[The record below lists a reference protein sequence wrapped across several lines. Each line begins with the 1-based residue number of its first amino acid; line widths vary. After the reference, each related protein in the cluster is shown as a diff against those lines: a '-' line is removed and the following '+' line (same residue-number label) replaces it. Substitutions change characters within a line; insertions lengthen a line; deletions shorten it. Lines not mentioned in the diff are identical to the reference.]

1 MKKIILAVTI
11 GLFTVSSFAQK
22 QQNRHEFSVW
32 GGGGISS
39 LQYDAV
45 IGGRTGDHKV
55 GTGGIVGLGYDYFFN
70 YNWSLGGGVE
80 FSALAGKTEFD
91 RINDKFIRPMEM
103 WGGGNQLIQFDTQGN
118 DFYERQR
125 AYYINIPIMARYQFD
140 LFKGHKFYAAAGP
153 KIGIPVDGVYRSKG
167 TMTTTGYLWNES
179 TGAISTEDRY
189 QDMPE
194 HGFGTNVNNYK
205 GDLDFKVNIMA
216 AVEAGIKWRFK
227 ENKKWHLYT
236 GLFADFGLND
246 IVKGNNDITKAE
258 EFYRFEPGA
267 LNTNPYKVN
276 SMFYAAQGDGTQNP
290 TAYVANRV
298 NTFAFGVKARVSYGV
313 KPFDKKDKAP
323 KIGAEKQ
330 YEGLT
335 AAQMED
341 IMGRNTKA
349 LIDAQNKEF
358 EDLKKLISE
367 QDPDLTGSITGFDL
381 GKKNILPAMCPEL
394 DRKVA
399 LMKKY
404 PKAKVVLEGHT
415 DDYGS
420 DRLNNQLGLD
430 RANEVKAYMMERGIA
445 SSRMSVSTKGSSVPA
460 IPNANDNARRYNR
473 RVEFILVQ

>member
-11 GLFTVSSFAQK
+11 GLFTVSSFAQE

-45 IGGRTGDHKV
+45 IGGNTGDHKV
-55 GTGGIVGLGYDYFFN
+55 GAGGIVGLGYDYFFN

-80 FSALAGKTEFD
+80 FSALAGKTAFPL
-91 RINDKFIRPMEM
+91 INDKYVTGMPAFL
-103 WGGGNQLIQFDTQGN
+103 GGNQRIQFHTQGN

-153 KIGIPVDGVYRSKG
+153 KIGIPVDGTYRSKG
-167 TMTTTGYLWNES
+167 ELETTGFLFENGEPS
-179 TGAISTEDRY
+179 SKDRY
-189 QDMPE
+189 ESMPE
-194 HGFGTNVNNYK
+194 HGFGKNMNNYK
-205 GDLDFKVNIMA
+205 GDLDLKVNIMA
-216 AVEAGIKWRFK
+216 SLEAGVKWRFK

-246 IVKGNNDITKAE
+246 IVKGNDKITKAE
-258 EFYRFEPGA
+258 HFYAFQGP
-267 LNTNPYKVN
+267 NPNDYKTS
-276 SMFYAAQGDGTQNP
+276 SMFYAAQGNEGSHP
-290 TAYVANRV
+290 TAYVTNRV
-298 NTFAFGVKARVSYGV
+298 NTFAFGVKARVSYGI
-313 KPFDKKDKAP
+313 KPFDKKE
-323 KIGAEKQ
+323 KIAKIAEEKK

-335 AAQMED
+335 ADQMED

-381 GKKNILPAMCPEL
+381 GKKDILPAMCPEL

-420 DRLNNQLGLD
+420 DKLNNQLGLD

-445 SSRMSVSTKGSSVPA
+445 SSRMSVSTKGKAVPA

>member
-1 MKKIILAVTI
+1 MKKIILAITI
-11 GLFTVSSFAQK
+11 GLFTVSAFAQK

-45 IGGRTGDHKV
+45 IGGQTGNHKV

-70 YNWSLGGGVE
+70 YNWSLGTGVE
-80 FSALAGKTEFD
+80 FSALAGKTEFSRVND
-91 RINDKFIRPMEM
+91 RFIRPMDQ
-103 WGGGNQLIQFDTQGN
+103 WGGGQQLISFETQGN

-125 AYYINIPIMARYQFD
+125 AYYINIPVMARFQFD

-153 KIGIPVDGVYRSKG
+153 KIGIPVDGIYRSQG
-167 TMTTTGYLWNES
+167 TLRTTGYLWNN
-179 TGAISTEDRY
+179 GISSEHRY
-189 QDMPE
+189 ENMPDQ
-194 HGFGTNVNNYK
+194 GFGTFDNKEK

-216 AVEAGIKWRFK
+216 SVEAGIKWRFK

-246 IVKGNNDITKAE
+246 IVDGNGDIKDAK
-258 EFYRFEPGA
+258 EFYEFNKETPKDY
-267 LNTNPYKVN
+267 TVN
-276 SMFYAAQGDGTQNP
+276 SLFTSAKGDGTSSP
-290 TAYVANRV
+290 TEYMASRV
-298 NTFAFGVKARVSYGV
+298 NTFAFGVKARVSFGI
-313 KPFDKKDKAP
+313 KPFDKKEKAP
-323 KIGAEKQ
+323 KVVEEKV

-358 EDLKKLISE
+358 EELKELIGKE
-367 QDPDLTGSITGFDL
+367 DPDFTGGITGFDL
-381 GKKNILPAMCPEL
+381 AKKDILPEMCPDL
-394 DRKVA
+394 DRKVS

-404 PKAKVVLEGHT
+404 PKANVILEGHT

-420 DRLNNQLGLD
+420 DKLNYQLGLD
-430 RANEVKAYMMERGIA
+430 RANEVKAYMMARGIA
-445 SSRMSVSTKGSSVPA
+445 ASRMSVSSKGKTSPA
-460 IPNANDNARRYNR
+460 IKNANEKSRRYNR
-473 RVEFILVQ
+473 RVEFILAQ